1 MFKKVQKKLKIF
13 QLTRTTLRTKLSAQ
27 SIAKLLKGF
36 WLFFFSKKCKR
47 NWKYFSCLRKEMNYV
62 FKGFQNFFKD
72 FNSDYFVLTVR
83 KKLKIVQLISY
94 QFSWLS
100 VQRIFKTLSNMFLG
114 LLLCQFCLIV
124 VNISW
129 NFSNWFSQVTSDKC
143 LIYYYF
149 KSRNCLFFC

>member
-1 MFKKVQKKLKIF
+1 MDCKTFKTI
-13 QLTRTTLRTKLSAQ
+13 LT
-27 SIAKLLKGF
+27 
-36 WLFFFSKKCKR
+36 FFFSKKCKR

-62 FKGFQNFFKD
+62 LKGFQNFFKD

-83 KKLKIVQLISY
+83 KKLKNSSY

-124 VNISW
+124 VNFSW
-129 NFSNWFSQVTSDKC
+129 YFSNWFSQVTSDKC